1 MDISWD
7 ETSWPLME
15 EEILILEKDSLVSF
29 NFPYKFFRKY
39 LKTKINVLEPIEIK
53 RNYNTQGGKRII
65 VKLDKEKALELRAWL
80 TLHVQENSD
89 FFITEIEE
97 IE

>member
-39 LKTKINVLEPIEIK
+39 LKTKINVLKPIEIK

-80 TLHVQENSD
+80 TLHVQENSN